1 MTMERTLEVK
11 LTCNGDGKF
20 NVKIFENESGDHV
33 GKTFN
38 FIPFFHRKFSE
49 WLFDEVYS
57 WIELMQD
64 EVEEEE

>member
-11 LTCNGDGKF
+11 LTCNGDDKF
-20 NVKIFENESGDHV
+20 HVGVFEGETGDHV
-33 GKTFN
+33 SKTFD
-38 FIPFFHRKFSE
+38 FIPIFHQKFSN

-57 WIELMQD
+57 WVELMQD